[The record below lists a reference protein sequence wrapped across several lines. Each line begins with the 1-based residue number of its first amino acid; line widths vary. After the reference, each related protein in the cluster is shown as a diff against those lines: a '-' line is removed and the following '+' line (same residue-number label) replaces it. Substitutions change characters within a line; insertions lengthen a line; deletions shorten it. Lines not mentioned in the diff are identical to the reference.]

1 MSTPNTKR
9 DQLIAKLKEMF
20 QMDQADLDFG
30 IYRIMNAKRDEVER
44 FLDKDLLPTLRT
56 TLEEFQPAGLAD
68 KQKELVDAIAN
79 ARKLKIDPD
88 SLEIVLQLKA
98 ELAEGGDLDR
108 LENQVYSDLH
118 TFFSR
123 YYQDG
128 DFLSLRRYKEGV
140 YAMPYEGEEV
150 KLHWANADQYYIKTA
165 ENFTRYAFKTA
176 QGRVRFELA
185 AASTERDNNKATA
198 DNERRFIL
206 AAEPL
211 AMDGDELI
219 IRFEYRP
226 DADKRKQKELSTL
239 AVASL
244 LALPEGAPLTADV
257 PQWLAWRTALA
268 NALPSDKNKTRTV
281 FEKHL
286 TDYTAKNTF
295 DYFIHKDLGAFLKR
309 ELDFFIKNEVMHLDD
324 IEEDSA
330 PRVESYLAR
339 IKAMRRISHKLITF
353 LAQLENFQQKLW
365 LKKKFVL
372 ETQWLITLDKVPE
385 SFYAEICEKAELP
398 VQGWDGQTRSQRQEW
413 VELFAI
419 DEIKGDLAGA
429 VSYSEPL
436 TPEFLAANPA
446 LVLDTAYFEQALKDR
461 LLSGLKDVTDLDA
474 ETDALLV
481 HGENFQALNLLQPRY
496 RGQVR
501 CIAIDPPYNRLGDG
515 FPYKDNYKHSSWL
528 TMMRDRLTLAVPL
541 LRDDGAL
548 FSNIDENERDSL
560 QAVLD
565 LTMGRDNRVEEL
577 IWAQNTTHSQ
587 SPLYSTN
594 HEYVEVYAR
603 NKSVAEANEKMFREP
618 KPGYAEI
625 MALISRMNP
634 LYPVPSEV
642 EVEIAEL
649 FKTHIEEYKAE
660 LRELGLTYNED
671 TKKQDPWRGLYNYSN
686 VEYRDVAGVF
696 ISQKEAREK
705 RAMLRVWRESDPS
718 APAQKQ
724 STSTRDSNEAN
735 FRFYAPIHYIT
746 GRECAIPK
754 RGWAWPK
761 TWPDGLRDSF
771 ESLDRQGRIAWGRDE
786 KTIPQFKRFLHEV
799 ETNVAKSVL
808 HDYTDGEKQLA
819 SLFGETGIFPTPKPT
834 TLTRR
839 FVSQTCGNNDLV
851 LDFFGGSGT
860 TGNSVID
867 ANREENGSRKFLL
880 VEAGDHFDSV
890 LLKRIKKVIH
900 AADWQDGK
908 PKRVIAAGRPRGSP
922 QLVKRIRVESYE
934 DTLSN
939 LMHHGRSPA
948 QDSFLNTDRPLRESY
963 MLSYMLD
970 VETRDGLLNLSRFEH
985 PFNTKISVVRSN
997 EVRGVNV
1004 DMIETF
1010 NYLLGL
1016 RVQTMRR
1023 IKDVYEVVGVTP
1035 AGDQALILW
1044 RDVTEVNN
1052 DTLDEW
1058 FRIQAYSSRD
1068 KEFDLIYVNGD
1079 NNIEN
1084 LRRADETW
1092 KIRLI
1097 EETFLGLMFGTE
1109 VA

>member
-68 KQKELVDAIAN
+68 KQKELADAIAN

-88 SLEIVLQLKA
+88 SLEIVQQLKA

-226 DADKRKQKELSTL
+226 DVEKRKQKELSTL

-244 LALPEGAPLTADV
+244 LALPEDAPLTEGV
-257 PQWLAWRTALA
+257 PQWPAWRAALA
-268 NALPSDKNKTRTV
+268 SALPSDKNKTRTV

-295 DYFIHKDLGAFLKR
+295 DYFIHKDLDAFLKR

-339 IKAMRRISHKLITF
+339 IKAMRRISHKLIAF
-353 LAQLENFQQKLW
+353 LAQLENFQRKLW

-372 ETQWLITLDKVPE
+372 ETQWLITLDRVPE
-385 SFYAEICEKAELP
+385 SFYQEICETAELQ
-398 VQGWDGQTRSQRQEW
+398 VQGWDGRVRSQCQEW
-413 VELFAI
+413 VELFGI
-419 DEIKGDLAGA
+419 DKIKNDLCGA
-429 VSYSEPL
+429 VPYIAPL
-436 TPEFLAANPA
+436 TIDFLKANQF
-446 LVLDTAYFEQALKDR
+446 LVVDTAFFSKNFKDR
-461 LLSGLKDVTDLDA
+461 LLANFDDIDHQTNAV
-474 ETDALLV
+474 LV
-481 HGENFQALNLLQPRY
+481 HGENFQALNLFQTRLRNRARLIY
-496 RGQVR
+496 
-501 CIAIDPPYNRLGDG
+501 IDPPYNTGTDD
-515 FPYKDNYKHSSWL
+515 FIYKDNYSNSSWL
-528 TMMRDRLTLAVPL
+528 SLMVDRLNASSEL
-541 LRDDGAL
+541 LEVGGIHAISLDSTESGNLGAL
-548 FSNIDENERDSL
+548 FKTSVTGHIPIGEFVWKTRN
-560 QAVLD
+560 
-565 LTMGRDNRVEEL
+565 TDNRV
-577 IWAQNTTHSQ
+577 
-587 SPLYSTN
+587 STMFSTD
-594 HEYVEVYAR
+594 HEYIHLYASQGSPIEGRVIDRTSFKNLDNDERGAYTTDPLTGKANYKDRPNLHYDIENLQTGNVYKPDPDFGWITDKAGFNVLLKDR
-603 NKSVAEANEKMFREP
+603 RIFWP
-618 KPGYAEI
+618 K
-625 MALISRMNP
+625 NP
-634 LYPVPSEV
+634 
-642 EVEIAEL
+642 
-649 FKTHIEEYKAE
+649 
-660 LRELGLTYNED
+660 
-671 TKKQDPWRGLYNYSN
+671 
-686 VEYRDVAGVF
+686 
-696 ISQKEAREK
+696 
-705 RAMLRVWRESDPS
+705 
-718 APAQKQ
+718 
-724 STSTRDSNEAN
+724 
-735 FRFYAPIHYIT
+735 IT
-746 GRECAIPK
+746 GKPRK
-754 RGWAWPK
+754 
-761 TWPDGLRDSF
+761 
-771 ESLDRQGRIAWGRDE
+771 
-786 KTIPQFKRFLHEV
+786 KRFLFEA
-799 ETNVAKSVL
+799 NVRSPISSLGIKISQGEGNDDLSAKMGSKLINFPKPISVIKSVVDACCPSDGL
-808 HDYTDGEKQLA
+808 VVDYFA
-819 SLFGETGIFPTPKPT
+819 
-834 TLTRR
+834 
-839 FVSQTCGNNDLV
+839 
-851 LDFFGGSGT
+851 GSGT
-860 TGNSVID
+860 TGDAVISL
-867 ANREENGSRKFLL
+867 NRQQGDQRTFCL
-880 VEAGDHFDSV
+880 VEVGDHFDRI
-890 LLKRIKKVIH
+890 LKPRIAKAVYS
-900 AADWQDGK
+900 DGWSDGLPVDRLGLSFLCK
-908 PKRVIAAGRPRGSP
+908 YV
-922 QLVKRIRVESYE
+922 RIESYE
-934 DTLSN
+934 DTLNN

-948 QDSFLNTDRPLRESY
+948 QDSLLKTGRPLRESY

-970 VETRDGLLNLSRFEH
+970 VETRDGLLSLSRFEH

-1016 RVQTMRR
+1016 RVQTIRR

-1044 RDVTEVNN
+1044 RDVIEVNN
-1052 DTLDEW
+1052 DALDEW

-1097 EETFLGLMFGTE
+1097 EETFLGLMFGSE